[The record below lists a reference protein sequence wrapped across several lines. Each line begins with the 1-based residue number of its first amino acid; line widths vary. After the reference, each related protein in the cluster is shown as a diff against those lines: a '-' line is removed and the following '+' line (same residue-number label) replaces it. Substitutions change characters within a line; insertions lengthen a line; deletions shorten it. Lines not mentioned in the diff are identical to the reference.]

1 MTNRTFGCG
10 EPDTYV
16 VCNQDFESGGDLIAR
31 KGQVVTQVMF
41 EVLRQDFSMDEILAG
56 VKVENTTLLRKVR

>member
-1 MTNRTFGCG
+1 MAQRRFGVG
-10 EPDTYV
+10 EPDTYI
-16 VCNQDFESGGDLIAR
+16 VCNRNFESGGALIAR

-41 EVLRQDFSMDEILAG
+41 EVLRRDFSMDEILAG

>member
-1 MTNRTFGCG
+1 MAQRRFGVG
-10 EPDTYV
+10 EPDTYI
-16 VCNQDFESGGDLIAR
+16 VCSRDFQVNGVLEAR